1 MLIASRPMKKFMK
14 MEEVPMD
21 ETEDML
27 LELEESGN
35 ILSNFLCFL
44 HCVKKQ
50 FANLSLVSIL
60 VLIFKFF
67 FIINLGAMEQWR
79 LVLLN
84 SKH

>member
-21 ETEDML
+21 EIEDML

-35 ILSNFLCFL
+35 ILGNFLCFL

-50 FANLSLVSIL
+50 FAKLCLVSIL

-67 FIINLGAMEQWR
+67 FVINLGAMEQWR